1 MSRNHTAGPVRSGS
15 GIWLL
20 KDGPLS
26 FTEKNCRK
34 AGAGTGL
41 ARAAVF
47 CHYCGRGFIIKGKM
61 TRTVALSIL
70 LLWLAGGLCPA
81 DLKFVVVSDT
91 NPEFLN
97 QKDFSHFAK
106 IIEQINVLK
115 PDLVINLGDLIYGY
129 GLRSTRPQW
138 ERYLEIIGR
147 IEAPYYQI
155 PGNHD
160 IFNGRARQVYLEFFK
175 KTYLSFD
182 SGQCHF
188 VLLDNLE
195 DGVWGKIGPEQLAW
209 LEEDLK
215 RPSWDQAFV
224 FLHVPVWDMQARNVK
239 LEWREF
245 WFEKIHPLLLTG
257 RVKAVFAGHNHRFGP
272 TRIYD
277 GLIYYI
283 AGGGSPR
290 LHKDFVRAGGS
301 NFFLLVEVTENGFRV
316 KVVTENRVISDLEA
330 DILKEIMAPHFYRPG

>member
-1 MSRNHTAGPVRSGS
+1 MYEMKKV
-15 GIWLL
+15 I
-20 KDGPLS
+20 
-26 FTEKNCRK
+26 
-34 AGAGTGL
+34 
-41 ARAAVF
+41 AVS
-47 CHYCGRGFIIKGKM
+47 
-61 TRTVALSIL
+61 VL
-70 LLWLAGGLCPA
+70 LLWLAGTLSA
-81 DLKFVVVSDT
+81 SDLKFVVVSDT

-97 QKDFSHFAK
+97 QKDFSHFEK
-106 IIEQINVLK
+106 TIDLINALK

-138 ERYLEIIGR
+138 LRYLEVISR

-160 IFNGRARQVYLEFFK
+160 VFNNRARQVYLELFR

-182 SGQCHF
+182 LSKCHF

-215 RPSWDQAFV
+215 RPRWEQAFV
-224 FLHVPVWDMQARNVK
+224 FIHIPVWDLKARNVRQ
-239 LEWREF
+239 EWRDF
-245 WFEKIHPLLLTG
+245 WFEKIHPLLLAG
-257 RVKAVFAGHNHRFGP
+257 RVKAVFAGHSHRFGP

-290 LHKDFVRAGGS
+290 LHKEYVRAGGR
-301 NFFLLVEVTENGFRV
+301 NFFLLVEIGQNGFKV
-316 KVVTENRVISDLEA
+316 NVVTENQMIAEQEA
-330 DILKEIMAPHFYRPG
+330 DILKDIFAPYAYRPGESRNNR

>member
-1 MSRNHTAGPVRSGS
+1 MDEMKKIIAVSV
-15 GIWLL
+15 LL
-20 KDGPLS
+20 
-26 FTEKNCRK
+26 
-34 AGAGTGL
+34 A
-41 ARAAVF
+41 
-47 CHYCGRGFIIKGKM
+47 
-61 TRTVALSIL
+61 
-70 LLWLAGGLCPA
+70 WLAGALSA
-81 DLKFVVVSDT
+81 SDLKFVVVSDT

-97 QKDFSHFAK
+97 QKDFSHFEK
-106 IIEQINVLK
+106 FIDRINALK

-138 ERYLEIIGR
+138 ERYLEVIGR
-147 IEAPYYQI
+147 IEPPYYQI

-160 IFNGRARQVYLEFFK
+160 VFNNRARQIYLELFR
-175 KTYLSFD
+175 KTYMSFD
-182 SGQCHF
+182 AGKCHF

-215 RPSWDQAFV
+215 RPRWEQAFV
-224 FLHVPVWDMQARNVK
+224 FIHVPVWDMKARNVR

-245 WFEKIHPLLLTG
+245 WFEKIHPLLLAG
-257 RVKAVFAGHNHRFGP
+257 RVKAVFAGHSHRFGP

-290 LHKDFVRAGGS
+290 LHKEYVRAGGR
-301 NFFLLVEVTENGFRV
+301 NFFLLVEVTENGF
-316 KVVTENRVISDLEA
+316 KVNVVMEDRIISEQEA
-330 DILKEIMAPHFYRPG
+330 DILRDVLGPHFYRPGESQNAR